1 MNQQLNRFSLT
12 VEEVYKIKTS
22 PNLIV
27 IGQIDSGQINVNE
40 EIYCYRSTADKK
52 YMRVTE
58 IKRKGLSVAWAQSG
72 DKIIICLEGS
82 NLTKEDVHNGDI
94 LFKRQKWDEKQ
105 KVEETVELLVV
116 APMSSGKSTVINA
129 ILGMNILPSSN
140 FACTA
145 HKYKITINDKNEQV
159 EVSVRVRNGKMEKV
173 TDVNGETLKKINEDE
188 ISKEINI
195 EAPSYGRLAQTR
207 KIVLIDTPGA
217 NYSGNSSHRAVT
229 DSIISEFSGNAVLYI
244 LNASQIGT
252 EDDEKILKKIKGLLD
267 KNKDMEIIFALNK
280 ADVINRDK
288 ESLDTLIRKQ
298 IVPYIKKV
306 GINRFSIYPC
316 SAEAALLFRR
326 ALAEDEMAESE
337 ADNFYKYFKYFY
349 RDTISLY
356 QYIYDSDREAE
367 YETIEVDGEPYSRK
381 SVEIALYNTGLQ
393 ELENKLVKLGKS
405 EEKGKTET
413 LKDEIAKMNE
423 IFADVSI
430 V

>member
-1 MNQQLNRFSLT
+1 M
-12 VEEVYKIKTS
+12 
-22 PNLIV
+22 
-27 IGQIDSGQINVNE
+27 
-40 EIYCYRSTADKK
+40 
-52 YMRVTE
+52 
-58 IKRKGLSVAWAQSG
+58 
-72 DKIIICLEGS
+72 
-82 NLTKEDVHNGDI
+82 
-94 LFKRQKWDEKQ
+94 
-105 KVEETVELLVV
+105 
-116 APMSSGKSTVINA
+116 
-129 ILGMNILPSSN
+129 
-140 FACTA
+140 
-145 HKYKITINDKNEQV
+145 
-159 EVSVRVRNGKMEKV
+159 
-173 TDVNGETLKKINEDE
+173 
-188 ISKEINI
+188 
-195 EAPSYGRLAQTR
+195 
-207 KIVLIDTPGA
+207 IDTPGA

-229 DSIISEFSGNAVLYI
+229 DSVINEFSGNAVLYI

-298 IVPYIKKV
+298 LVPYIKSV
-306 GINRFSIYPC
+306 GTSRFSIYPY

-367 YETIEVDGEPYSRK
+367 YETIEVDGEQYSRK

-405 EEKGKTET
+405 EGKGKTET
-413 LKDEIAKMNE
+413 LEDEIAKMNE
-423 IFADVSI
+423 LFSDTSI

>member
-1 MNQQLNRFSLT
+1 
-12 VEEVYKIKTS
+12 
-22 PNLIV
+22 
-27 IGQIDSGQINVNE
+27 
-40 EIYCYRSTADKK
+40 
-52 YMRVTE
+52 
-58 IKRKGLSVAWAQSG
+58 
-72 DKIIICLEGS
+72 
-82 NLTKEDVHNGDI
+82 
-94 LFKRQKWDEKQ
+94 
-105 KVEETVELLVV
+105 
-116 APMSSGKSTVINA
+116 MSSGKSTVINA

-173 TDVNGETLKKINEDE
+173 TDVNGETLEKINEDE

-217 NYSGNSSHRAVT
+217 NYSGNSSHRAV
-229 DSIISEFSGNAVLYI
+229 
-244 LNASQIGT
+244 
-252 EDDEKILKKIKGLLD
+252 ILKKIKGLLD

-306 GINRFSIYPC
+306 GISRFSIYPC

-337 ADNFYKYFKYFY
+337 ADIF
-349 RDTISLY
+349 IS
-356 QYIYDSDREAE
+356 IY
-367 YETIEVDGEPYSRK
+367 
-381 SVEIALYNTGLQ
+381 L
-393 ELENKLVKLGKS
+393 
-405 EEKGKTET
+405 
-413 LKDEIAKMNE
+413 
-423 IFADVSI
+423 
-430 V
+430 